1 MKSVYEIAVC
11 VALAALGM
19 HSNALAQVTTTTGTT
34 SNAQSGTQVGNSAIV
49 EAREALRKKDRNAL
63 AAARAAA
70 LASQH
75 PLAQWADYF
84 ELSNRLVDAQQSE
97 VDAFYAR
104 WPQTYVEDRLRNDW
118 LLELGKRRDWRNFAA
133 DFPRFRMND
142 DREVSCYA
150 LMLDQAA
157 GKDVRDAARGHWFSQ
172 KEADDG
178 CSLMAAALVDAK
190 VFTSADVWRKAR
202 LAMELNRPRSAR
214 QAVTL
219 IDVPSASG
227 LQELYESPSR
237 YLLRKASTAN
247 RTQAELTSLAL
258 IRLAATDPE
267 GAAAALNERWERA
280 LPADLA
286 AWAWANA
293 GKQAAQK
300 LLPDAADF
308 YQRADLL
315 TAKNSSASS
324 SNSDWPDD
332 THAWKLRAA
341 LRANNGAGR
350 WPQVVQAVNAMSAAE
365 QADSAW
371 TYWKARGLQ
380 AMSKVNPDAPDAAN
394 SLEQSRSLMNS
405 LTSQFNFYGKLAA
418 DHLGQRVALPPK
430 PAPLTAE
437 ERANAVRHP
446 GLSRALQLIA
456 IGLRSEG
463 VREWNFSLRGMND
476 RELLASAQMACDR
489 EVWDRCINTSD
500 RTKVEVDME
509 QRFPTP
515 FRREVIARAR
525 EIGLDPAYVY
535 GLIRQESRFIMDARS
550 SVGASGLMQ
559 IMPATARWTAKRIG
573 LDYTPELIADRDT
586 NIKLGT
592 SYLKLA
598 LDDFGGS
605 QAMAAAAYNAGPN
618 RPRKWREGP
627 VLEVAAW
634 AENIP
639 FLETRDYVKKV
650 LSNSAYYAAM
660 LTGEAPNL
668 KARLGRPIGPR
679 DLNAPVENKELP

>member
-1 MKSVYEIAVC
+1 MKSVYFSPQGLLLC
-11 VALAALGM
+11 LALALLAAHNPATAQNSQTNG
-19 HSNALAQVTTTTGTT
+19 SN
-34 SNAQSGTQVGNSAIV
+34 AIV

-63 AAARAAA
+63 AAARASAQ
-70 LASQH
+70 ASQH
-75 PLAQWADYF
+75 PLAMWADYF
-84 ELSNRLVDAQQSE
+84 ELSNRLPEAQQSE
-97 VDAFYAR
+97 IDAFYAR

-133 DFPRFRMND
+133 DYPSFRMND

-157 GKDVRDAARGHWFSQ
+157 GKDVRDAARSMWFAQ

-178 CSLMAAALVDAK
+178 CALMAAALTDAK
-190 VFTSADVWRKAR
+190 VLNAADAWRKAR
-202 LAMELNRPRSAR
+202 LAMEANRLRSAR

-237 YLLRKASTAN
+237 YLLRKASAVN
-247 RTQAELTSLAL
+247 RTQAELTTLAL
-258 IRLAATDPE
+258 IRMAASDPE

-280 LPADLA
+280 LPTDLA
-286 AWAWANA
+286 AWAWANV

-300 LLPDAADF
+300 LSPDAADF
-308 YQRADLL
+308 YQRADVLA
-315 TAKNSSASS
+315 AKLNNANSSAAEWS
-324 SNSDWPDD
+324 DD
-332 THAWKLRAA
+332 TQAWKLRAA

-350 WPQVVQAVNAMSAAE
+350 WLQVVQAANAMSTAE
-365 QADSAW
+365 QADPAW

-380 AMSKVNPDAPDAAN
+380 AMASAKPDTPEAAN
-394 SLEQSRSLMNS
+394 LLEQSRNLMGGM
-405 LTSQFNFYGKLAA
+405 TSQFNFYAKLAA

-430 PAPLTAE
+430 PAPFTAE

-446 GLSRALQLIA
+446 GLSRALQLISM
-456 IGLRSEG
+456 GLRSEG

-515 FRREVIARAR
+515 FRKEVIARAR

-573 LDYTPELIADRDT
+573 LDYTADLIADRNT

-605 QAMAAAAYNAGPN
+605 QAMAAAAYNAGPS

-627 VLEVAAW
+627 VLETAAW

-639 FLETRDYVKKV
+639 FHETRDYVKKV
-650 LSNSAYYAAM
+650 LSNATYYAAM
-660 LTGEAPNL
+660 LNGEAPNL
-668 KARLGRPIGPR
+668 KSRLGRFIGPR
-679 DLNAPVENKELP
+679 EPNAPVENKDLP

>member
-1 MKSVYEIAVC
+1 MKSVYFLTPRLALC
-11 VALAALGM
+11 ALLALLGLQHPVAAQTNAING
-19 HSNALAQVTTTTGTT
+19 SNA
-34 SNAQSGTQVGNSAIV
+34 IV
-49 EAREALRKKDRNAL
+49 DAREALRKKDRYGL
-63 AAARAAA
+63 AAARASA

-84 ELSNRLVDAQQSE
+84 ELSNRLPDAQQSE

-133 DFPRFRMND
+133 DYPRFRMND

-157 GKDVRDAARGHWFSQ
+157 GKDVRDAARALWFAQ

-178 CSLMAAALVDAK
+178 CALMAAALVDAK
-190 VFTSADVWRKAR
+190 VFNTADAWRKAR
-202 LAMELNRPRSAR
+202 LAMEANRPRSAR

-227 LQELYESPSR
+227 LQDLYENPSR
-237 YLLRKASTAN
+237 YLLRKASAAN
-247 RTQAELTSLAL
+247 RTQAELTTLAL
-258 IRLAATDPE
+258 IRISANDPE

-300 LLPDAADF
+300 LSAEAADF
-308 YQRADLL
+308 YQRADALA
-315 TAKNSSASS
+315 AKNNNA
-324 SNSDWPDD
+324 SDWPDE

-341 LRANNGAGR
+341 LRANNGAAR
-350 WPQVVQAVNAMSAAE
+350 WPQVVQAANAMSAAE
-365 QADSAW
+365 QSDSAW
-371 TYWKARGLQ
+371 TYWKARGLH
-380 AMSKVNPDAPDAAN
+380 AMAKANQDRPDAAN
-394 SLEQSRSLMNS
+394 SLEQSRSLMS
-405 LTSQFNFYGKLAA
+405 GVSTQFNFYGKLAA
-418 DHLGQRVALPPK
+418 DHLGQRVVLPPK

-446 GLSRALQLIA
+446 GLSRALQLIG

-463 VREWNFSLRGMND
+463 VREWNFSLRGMSD

-500 RTKVEVDME
+500 RTKIEVDME

-515 FRREVIARAR
+515 FRKEVTARAR

-573 LDYTPELIADRDT
+573 LDYTPDLIADRDT

-627 VLEVAAW
+627 VLETAAW

-639 FLETRDYVKKV
+639 FHETRDYVKKV

-660 LTGEAPNL
+660 LSGEAPNL
-668 KARLGRPIGPR
+668 KLRLGRPIGPR
-679 DLNAPVENKELP
+679 EPNAPIENKDLP

>member
-1 MKSVYEIAVC
+1 MKSVYLLTQKLTIC
-11 VALAALGM
+11 VALAVLGM
-19 HSNALAQVTTTTGTT
+19 HGQAAAQTA
-34 SNAQSGTQVGNSAIV
+34 SQSGSNSIV
-49 EAREALRKKDRNAL
+49 EAREALRKKDRNGL

-70 LASQH
+70 VASQH

-84 ELSNRLVDAQQSE
+84 ELSNRLSEAQQSE

-150 LMLDQAA
+150 LMLDQVA
-157 GKDVRDAARGHWFSQ
+157 GKDVRDAARGHWFAQ

-202 LAMELNRPRSAR
+202 LAMEVNRPRSAR

-227 LQELYESPSR
+227 LQELYENPSR
-237 YLLRKASTAN
+237 YLMRKASAVN
-247 RTQAELTSLAL
+247 RTQAELTTLAL
-258 IRLAATDPE
+258 IRLSANDPE
-267 GAAAALNERWERA
+267 GAAAALTERWERA

-300 LLPDAADF
+300 LLPEAADYF
-308 YQRADLL
+308 QRADVLIG
-315 TAKNSSASS
+315 KNSSTA
-324 SNSDWPDD
+324 DWPDD

-350 WPQVVQAVNAMSAAE
+350 WPQVVQAANAMSTAE

-371 TYWKARGLQ
+371 TYWKARGLH
-380 AMSKVNPDAPDAAN
+380 AISKANPDAPDAAN
-394 SLEQSRSLMNS
+394 SLEQSRNLMNG

-418 DHLGQRVALPPK
+418 DHLGQRIVLPLK

-437 ERANAVRHP
+437 ERANAVRNP

-463 VREWNFSLRGMND
+463 VREWNFSLRGMSD

-515 FRREVIARAR
+515 FRKEVTARAR

-573 LDYTPELIADRDT
+573 LDYTPDLIADRDT

-605 QAMAAAAYNAGPN
+605 QAMAAAAYNAGPS
-618 RPRKWREGP
+618 RPRRWREGP
-627 VLEVAAW
+627 VLETAAW

-639 FLETRDYVKKV
+639 FTETRDYVKKV

-668 KARLGRPIGPR
+668 KSRLGRSIGPR
-679 DLNAPVENKELP
+679 EPNAPVENKDLP

>member
-1 MKSVYEIAVC
+1 MTFTPMKSVYLLTH
-11 VALAALGM
+11 ALTLSALLLLLGM
-19 HSNALAQVTTTTGTT
+19 HKPVA
-34 SNAQSGTQVGNSAIV
+34 AQSGNNAVID
-49 EAREALRKKDRNAL
+49 AREALRKKDRNGL

-84 ELSNRLVDAQQSE
+84 ELTNRLSEAQQNE

-150 LMLDQAA
+150 AMLDQAA
-157 GKDVRDAARGHWFSQ
+157 GKDVRDAARALWFAQ

-178 CSLMAAALVDAK
+178 CALMAAALTDAK
-190 VFTSADVWRKAR
+190 VFNAADAWRKAR
-202 LAMELNRPRSAR
+202 LAMEVNRPRSAR

-219 IDVPSASG
+219 IDVASASG
-227 LQELYESPSR
+227 LQELYENPTR
-237 YLLRKASTAN
+237 YLARKASASN
-247 RTQAELTSLAL
+247 RTQAELTTLAL
-258 IRLAATDPE
+258 IRVAANDPE
-267 GAAAALNERWERA
+267 GAAVALNERWERA

-286 AWAWANA
+286 AWAWANT

-300 LLPDAADF
+300 LSPDAADF
-308 YQRADLL
+308 YQRADVLAAKTSNANS
-315 TAKNSSASS
+315 TAAE
-324 SNSDWPDD
+324 WPDD

-350 WPQVVQAVNAMSAAE
+350 WPQVVQAANAMSAAE

-380 AMSKVNPDAPDAAN
+380 AMSAANPNAPDAAN
-394 SLEQSRSLMNS
+394 LLEQSRSLMS
-405 LTSQFNFYGKLAA
+405 GLTPQFNFYGKLAA
-418 DHLGQRVALPPK
+418 DHLGQRVMLPPR
-430 PAPLTAE
+430 PAPFTAE
-437 ERANAVRHP
+437 ERANAARHP

-463 VREWNFSLRGMND
+463 VREWNFSLRGMTD

-515 FRREVIARAR
+515 FRKEVTARAR

-550 SVGASGLMQ
+550 TVGASGLMQ

-573 LDYTPELIADRDT
+573 LDYTADLIADRDT

-605 QAMAAAAYNAGPN
+605 QAMAAAAYNAGPS
-618 RPRKWREGP
+618 RPRRWREGP
-627 VLEVAAW
+627 VLETAAW

-639 FLETRDYVKKV
+639 FTETRDYVKKV

-660 LTGEAPNL
+660 LSGDAPNL

-679 DLNAPVENKELP
+679 DPNAPVENKDLP

>member
-1 MKSVYEIAVC
+1 MTFTPLKSVYEMTLC
-11 VALAALGM
+11 VALAVLGM
-19 HSNALAQVTTTTGTT
+19 HGQATAQALAQIVPQGS
-34 SNAQSGTQVGNSAIV
+34 SNSII
-49 EAREALRKKDRNAL
+49 EAREALRKKDRNGL
-63 AAARAAA
+63 AAARSAA

-84 ELSNRLVDAQQSE
+84 ELSSRLTDAQQSE

-150 LMLDQAA
+150 LMIDQAG
-157 GKDVRDAARGHWFSQ
+157 GKDVRDAARGHWFAQ

-178 CSLMAAALVDAK
+178 CSLMAAALIDAR
-190 VFTSADVWRKAR
+190 VFSTADVWRKAR
-202 LAMELNRPRSAR
+202 FAMEANRPRAAR

-219 IDVPSASG
+219 IDVPSASVM
-227 LQELYESPSR
+227 QELYESPSR
-237 YLLRKASTAN
+237 YLLRKASAVN
-247 RTQAELTSLAL
+247 RTQAELTTLAL
-258 IRLAATDPE
+258 IRMSANDPE
-267 GAAAALNERWERA
+267 GTAAALNERWERA

-293 GKQAAQK
+293 GKQAGQK
-300 LLPDAADF
+300 LLPEAADF

-315 TAKNSSASS
+315 TARSSIA
-324 SNSDWPDD
+324 SDWSDE
-332 THAWKLRAA
+332 TNAWKLRAA
-341 LRANNGAGR
+341 LRANSGAGR
-350 WPQVVQAVNAMSAAE
+350 WPQVVQAANAMSAAE

-371 TYWKARGLQ
+371 TYWKARGLH
-380 AMSKVNPDAPDAAN
+380 AMSKANPDAPDAAN
-394 SLEQSRSLMNS
+394 FLEQSRSLMS
-405 LTSQFNFYGKLAA
+405 ALTTQFNFYGKLAA
-418 DHLGQRVALPPK
+418 DHLGQRVVLPPK
-430 PAPLTAE
+430 PAPFTAE

-446 GLSRALQLIA
+446 GLSRALQLIS

-463 VREWNFSLRGMND
+463 VREWNFSLRGMGD
-476 RELLASAQMACDR
+476 RELLAAAQMACDR

-500 RTKVEVDME
+500 RTKVEIDMD

-515 FRREVIARAR
+515 FRKEVTARAR

-573 LDYTPELIADRDT
+573 LDYTPDLIADRAT

-627 VLEVAAW
+627 TLEVAAW

-650 LSNSAYYAAM
+650 LSNSTYYAAM

-668 KARLGRPIGPR
+668 KQRLGRPIGPR
-679 DLNAPVENKELP
+679 DTNAPIENKDLP

>member
-1 MKSVYEIAVC
+1 MKSVYLLTQKLTIC
-11 VALAALGM
+11 VALAVLGM
-19 HSNALAQVTTTTGTT
+19 HGRAAAQTALQSGSNA
-34 SNAQSGTQVGNSAIV
+34 IV
-49 EAREALRKKDRNAL
+49 DARVALRKKDRSAL

-84 ELSNRLVDAQQSE
+84 ELSNRLSEAQQSE

-118 LLELGKRRDWRNFAA
+118 LLELGKRRDWRNFAT

-157 GKDVRDAARGHWFSQ
+157 GKDVRDAARGHWFAQ

-190 VFTSADVWRKAR
+190 VFTNADLWRKAR
-202 LAMELNRPRSAR
+202 LAMEVNRLRSAR

-227 LQELYESPSR
+227 LQELYEGPSR
-237 YLLRKASTAN
+237 YLLRKASAIN
-247 RTQAELTSLAL
+247 RTQAELTTLAL
-258 IRLAATDPE
+258 IRLSANDPE
-267 GAAAALNERWERA
+267 GAAAALTERWERA

-300 LLPDAADF
+300 LSPEAAEYF
-308 YQRADLL
+308 QRADALIG
-315 TAKNSSASS
+315 KNSSTA
-324 SNSDWPDD
+324 DWPDE
-332 THAWKLRAA
+332 TNAWKLRAA

-350 WPQVVQAVNAMSAAE
+350 WPQVVQAANAMSSAE

-371 TYWKARGLQ
+371 TYWKARGLH
-380 AMSKVNPDAPDAAN
+380 AMSKSNPDAPDAAN
-394 SLEQSRSLMNS
+394 SLELSRSLMS
-405 LTSQFNFYGKLAA
+405 GLTSQFNFYGKLAA
-418 DHLGQRVALPPK
+418 DHLGQRIVLPPK

-437 ERANAVRHP
+437 ERANAVRNP
-446 GLSRALQLIA
+446 GLSRALLLIG

-515 FRREVIARAR
+515 FRKEVTARAR

-573 LDYTPELIADRDT
+573 LDYTPDLIADRDT

-627 VLEVAAW
+627 VLETAAW

-639 FLETRDYVKKV
+639 FHETRDYVKKV

-660 LTGEAPNL
+660 LSGEAPNL

-679 DLNAPVENKELP
+679 EPNAPVENKDLP